1 MGVSGNVKSFLG
13 RVELW
18 KINKNIQDTLSLR
31 VARSGTKKS
40 VSFMSFVNSSQFNL
54 RYEWVFQ
61 LPDGL

>member
-40 VSFMSFVNSSQFNL
+40 SFVFL
-54 RYEWVFQ
+54 TW
-61 LPDGL
+61 